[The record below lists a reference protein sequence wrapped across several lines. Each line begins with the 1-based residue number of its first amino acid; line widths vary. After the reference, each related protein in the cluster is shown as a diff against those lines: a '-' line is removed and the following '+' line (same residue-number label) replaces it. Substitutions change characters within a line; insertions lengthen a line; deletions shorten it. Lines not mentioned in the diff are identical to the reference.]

1 MKTSSSIVAIAIPL
15 LAIAFA
21 LLYFHETADHPDPES
36 VKFPYALA
44 IAVIALFAVAA
55 IQEVAERWT
64 RERRS
69 PSFSEFQETVASL
82 LRGKNPNPF
91 LIVVLT
97 LAYTVFLPIVYALV
111 ATFLF
116 VAGLRCVFRTVRI
129 EILAYD
135 AAAIVVIFVLFHD
148 VLRIQLP
155 SGPLEEML
163 SRAIRMIL

>member
-1 MKTSSSIVAIAIPL
+1 MKTSSSVVAIAIPL

-21 LLYFHETADHPDPES
+21 LFYFHETSDYPDSES
-36 VKFPYALA
+36 VKFPYTLA

-55 IQEVAERWT
+55 MQEAAGRW
-64 RERRS
+64 RRGWRF
-69 PSFSEFQETVASL
+69 PSFSEFQEAAASL
-82 LRGKNPNPF
+82 FRGKNSNPF
-91 LIVVLT
+91 FIVVLT
-97 LAYTVFLPIVYALV
+97 LAYTVFLPIVYALL

-116 VAGLRCVFRTVRI
+116 VVGLRCVFRNVRI
-129 EILAYD
+129 KILAYD

-163 SRAIRMIL
+163 SRAIRMIF